1 MKGNIK
7 MVDLSDNG
15 YRSAKSRWRCGSV
28 LWILD
33 WESTRR
39 MFESQG
45 GSTESS
51 KLLMTWSV
59 RERVKHLA
67 IKDVVLEDTAG

>member
-1 MKGNIK
+1 
-7 MVDLSDNG
+7 
-15 YRSAKSRWRCGSV
+15 
-28 LWILD
+28 
-33 WESTRR
+33 